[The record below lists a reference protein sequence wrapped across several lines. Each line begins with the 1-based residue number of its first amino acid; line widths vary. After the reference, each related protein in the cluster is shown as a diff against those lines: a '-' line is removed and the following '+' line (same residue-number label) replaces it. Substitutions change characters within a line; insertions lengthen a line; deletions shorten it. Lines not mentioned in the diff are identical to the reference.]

1 MRTTV
6 NTRLLR
12 RSLSLILLL
21 VGAGTIAGCVYDPYT
36 GTYVPCCTYYRPWG
50 YPYPP
55 PPPPPYG
62 YPAYYRPAAP
72 PPQGAPAWGAQ
83 PPTAAPH

>member
-12 RSLSLILLL
+12 RSFSVILLL
-21 VGAGTIAGCVYDPYT
+21 VGAGIIEGCVYDPYT

-50 YPYPP
+50 YPPP
-55 PPPPPYG
+55 PPPAYG
-62 YPAYYRPAAP
+62 YPGYYARPPAP